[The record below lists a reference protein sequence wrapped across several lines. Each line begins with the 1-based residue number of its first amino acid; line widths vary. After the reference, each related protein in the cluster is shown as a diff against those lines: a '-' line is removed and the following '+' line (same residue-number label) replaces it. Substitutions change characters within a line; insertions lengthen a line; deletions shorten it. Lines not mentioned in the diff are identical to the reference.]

1 MSKVIVKVCVC
12 GKHLRRD
19 DQTWQ
24 SPSKL
29 VCESLK
35 DYVAKGIVEIERKLC
50 PAGIIYLKIIIQR

>member
-1 MSKVIVKVCVC
+1 MIKMAKVIVKVCVC
-12 GKHLRRD
+12 GKHLRRN

-50 PAGIIYLKIIIQR
+50 PECEKAGCQ